1 MIFTLDIK
9 NMIQEHMTEL
19 IFLKDFLLTLS
30 EEECNKGIKEYS
42 NGITIDVN
50 KMQAR
55 CKCLLKE
62 FLEPYIM

>member
-1 MIFTLDIK
+1 
-9 NMIQEHMTEL
+9 MTEL
-19 IFLKDFLLTLS
+19 ILLKDFLLTLS